1 MISKAKIKFILYA
14 GSAVILA
21 LLAYGAVMAC
31 WDFCDGSALRH
42 EREGRINAVSAFAY
56 SNCLKAIT
64 TAYLRW
70 DLRDLVIPPDAAEGD
85 EEKSRE
91 LIGLG
96 RVRFGECVYRGAK
109 FWPVSSRSDEW
120 PNRYRL
126 LERRGPKTTYVYVN
140 GSGKVYQIEII
151 DRAAKGTKD
160 DYVRCL
166 SGLFGKE
173 ATQSPIGFKN
183 ALIWVSADS
192 SPTSNVVK
200 IEAEDCAMARQ
211 ALKERITP

>member
-1 MISKAKIKFILYA
+1 M
-14 GSAVILA
+14 
-21 LLAYGAVMAC
+21 
-31 WDFCDGSALRH
+31 
-42 EREGRINAVSAFAY
+42 SAFAY

-64 TAYLRW
+64 TACLRW
-70 DLRDLVIPPDAAEGD
+70 DLHDLVISPDAAEGD
-85 EEKSRE
+85 EEKGRE

-96 RVRFGECVYRGAK
+96 RVRFGECVYVGAK
-109 FWPVSSRSDEW
+109 FWPVSSPMDEW

-126 LERRGPKTTYVYVN
+126 LERRGSIKTYVYVN
-140 GSGKVYQIEII
+140 GTGKVYQIEII

-166 SGLFGKE
+166 SGLFGKK
-173 ATQSPIGFKN
+173 AMQSPIGFKN
-183 ALIWVSADS
+183 ALIWVSVDS